1 MMMMDEG
8 KQKGREMWRRN
19 KGRRGEIKSFGERER
34 WL

>member
-1 MMMMDEG
+1 MKGEQKG
-8 KQKGREMWRRN
+8 EQKGRGRRRN